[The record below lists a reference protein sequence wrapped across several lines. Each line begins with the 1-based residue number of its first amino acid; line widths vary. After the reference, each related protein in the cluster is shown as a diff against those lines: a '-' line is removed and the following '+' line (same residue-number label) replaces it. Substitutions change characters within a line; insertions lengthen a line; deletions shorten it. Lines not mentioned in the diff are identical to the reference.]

1 MIISTRTYLPFPR
14 SLVFTTY
21 RDRLPELVPYMPNIQ
36 GITIKSRQER
46 GEHIEQVNEW
56 QGGGDVPAAA
66 RSILDESMLS
76 WTEHALWDETNFT
89 TAWKIETHAYT
100 EAVLCKGN
108 NRFLEKDQGTLIT
121 SEGELSIDSNKI
133 KNVPSFIAKMVSG
146 VVEDFLGK
154 KIEPNLVQMGEGVH
168 RYLKQHTP

>member
-36 GITIKSRQER
+36 GVAIKSRQEQ

-100 EAVLCKGN
+100 EAVLCKGHN
-108 NRFLEKDQGTLIT
+108 HFLEQNQGTLIT
-121 SEGELSIDSNKI
+121 SEGELNIDSNKI
-133 KNVPSFIAKMVSG
+133 KNVPAFIAKMVSG
-146 VVEDFLGK
+146 MVEDFLGK

-168 RYLKQHTP
+168 RYLEQHTP

>member
-21 RDRLPELVPYMPNIQ
+21 RDRLSELVPYMPNIQ
-36 GITIKSRQER
+36 EIAIKSRQEQ
-46 GEHIEQVNEW
+46 GEHIAQVNEW
-56 QGGGDVPAAA
+56 HGGGDIPVAA

-108 NRFLEKDQGTLIT
+108 NRFLEQDQGTLIT

-133 KNVPSFIAKMVSG
+133 KNVPSFVAKMVSG
-146 VVEDFLGK
+146 MVEDFLGK
-154 KIEPNLVQMGEGVH
+154 KIEPNLAQMGEGVH
-168 RYLKQHTP
+168 RYLSQRTP